1 MCPTTRQKRVN
12 RRKEKYRFFLFV
24 LFCFVA
30 FFFLYITVQLL
41 DIWRRVWGWSCTRAT
56 GSSQR
61 SSLGIS
67 SCRIGDPLFSNLC
80 PGGASLV
87 KVSFTGGRQGAVGSG
102 WRDGLGGTRWWPE
115 GSREA
120 RCRWP

>member
-1 MCPTTRQKRVN
+1 MCPTTRQMRVN
-12 RRKEKYRFFLFV
+12 RRKEKYRF

-41 DIWRRVWGWSCTRAT
+41 DIWRRVWGWSYTWAT

-67 SCRIGDPLFSNLC
+67 SCKI
-80 PGGASLV
+80 
-87 KVSFTGGRQGAVGSG
+87 
-102 WRDGLGGTRWWPE
+102 
-115 GSREA
+115 
-120 RCRWP
+120 